1 MDIAEGAVA
10 EVQAALLSWFDATG
24 RRLPWRET
32 GDGYAILVSEV
43 MLQQTQVDRVIP
55 VYHAFLRRFPTF
67 ESLADAPA
75 AEVIRAWAGMG
86 YNRRA
91 LNLQRAAQAVVER
104 HGGALPTDAKA
115 LRSLPGVGEYTANAL
130 ACFAQGGQVAVVD
143 TNVRR
148 VLGRVFHWP
157 SAPTDR
163 EVAATAER
171 VLPEGKAWAWNQA
184 LMDLGATVC
193 TSRRPTCLLCPV
205 RTACRAAGAFEAEAA
220 PATVAEGRA
229 AYRPQDGAVRGV
241 EPVLPRSGR
250 GAPSR
255 PGRGRVARTRRSGRC
270 GAARV
275 LGRRRAVAAR
285 FAGGPCAGR
294 ARRGARR
301 GGLDAGQ
308 PAVATRE
315 GPRRWQAGTG
325 VLYHSDT
332 WQVGRV
338 DPRR

>member
-1 MDIAEGAVA
+1 MAALSFDRLRTNGGDRLRTNGGGLATASFDRLRDAQGVDIAPTLEGLEGVA
-10 EVQAALLSWFDATG
+10 EVQGALLSWFDATG

-32 GDGYAILVSEV
+32 ADGYAILVSEV

-67 ESLADAPA
+67 ESLAGAPA
-75 AEVIRAWAGMG
+75 GEVIRAWAGMG

-104 HGGALPTDAKA
+104 HGGALPTDPKA

-130 ACFAQGGQVAVVD
+130 ACFAQGRQVAVVD

-157 SAPTDR
+157 SSPTDR
-163 EVAATAER
+163 EVAETAER

-205 RTACRAAGAFEAEAA
+205 RSACRGAGAFEGEA
-220 PATVAEGRA
+220 PAAAVAEGRA
-229 AYRPQDGAVRGV
+229 AYRAKTEKVRGV
-241 EPVLPRSGR
+241 
-250 GAPSR
+250 
-255 PGRGRVARTRRSGRC
+255 
-270 GAARV
+270 
-275 LGRRRAVAAR
+275 
-285 FAGGPCAGR
+285 
-294 ARRGARR
+294 
-301 GGLDAGQ
+301 
-308 PAVATRE
+308 
-315 GPRRWQAGTG
+315 
-325 VLYHSDT
+325 
-332 WQVGRV
+332 
-338 DPRR
+338 

>member
-1 MDIAEGAVA
+1 
-10 EVQAALLSWFDATG
+10 
-24 RRLPWRET
+24 
-32 GDGYAILVSEV
+32 
-43 MLQQTQVDRVIP
+43 
-55 VYHAFLRRFPTF
+55 
-67 ESLADAPA
+67 
-75 AEVIRAWAGMG
+75 MG

-104 HGGALPTDAKA
+104 HGGSLPTDPKA

-130 ACFAQGGQVAVVD
+130 ACFAQGRQVAVVD

-157 SAPTDR
+157 STPADR

-205 RTACRAAGAFEAEAA
+205 RTACRAAGAFESEAA
-220 PATVAEGRA
+220 CPRAVAEGRA
-229 AYRPQDGAVRGV
+229 AYRPKTERFEGSSRYYRGRIV
-241 EPVLPRSGR
+241 ANLRGLAEGESCGLGDLGVVVRSG
-250 GAPSR
+250 
-255 PGRGRVARTRRSGRC
+255 
-270 GAARV
+270 V

-285 FAGGPCAGR
+285 GAGGACAGR
-294 ARRGARR
+294 ARRGARH

-308 PAVATRE
+308 PAVAAYR
-315 GPRRWQAGTG
+315 GSAVAGG
-325 VLYHSDT
+325 HGCVYHSDT
-332 WQVGRV
+332 WPLGRV

>member
-75 AEVIRAWAGMG
+75 GEVIRAWAGMG

-104 HGGALPTDAKA
+104 HGGALPTDPKA

-130 ACFAQGGQVAVVD
+130 ACFAQGRQVAVVD

-157 SAPTDR
+157 STPTDR
-163 EVAATAER
+163 EVAETAER

-193 TSRRPTCLLCPV
+193 TSRRPTCLLCPMCV
-205 RTACRAAGAFEAEAA
+205 
-220 PATVAEGRA
+220 
-229 AYRPQDGAVRGV
+229 
-241 EPVLPRSGR
+241 
-250 GAPSR
+250 
-255 PGRGRVARTRRSGRC
+255 
-270 GAARV
+270 
-275 LGRRRAVAAR
+275 RRA
-285 FAGGPCAGR
+285 GPRGPSR
-294 ARRGARR
+294 ARRRPLRSRR
-301 GGLDAGQ
+301 GGLGI
-308 PAVATRE
+308 
-315 GPRRWQAGTG
+315 GRRASGSRGRAGTSVVGLWRTCAGLAEGESCGLVELGDAVRPGYSDDDAPWLLG
-325 VLYHSDT
+325 VLEGLARDGLVAVHGEGGST
-332 WQVGRV
+332 RV
-338 DPRR
+338 SLP

>member
-1 MDIAEGAVA
+1 MARD
-10 EVQAALLSWFDATG
+10 
-24 RRLPWRET
+24 

-55 VYHAFLRRFPTF
+55 VYHAFLRQFPTF

-75 AEVIRAWAGMG
+75 GEVIRAWAGMG

-104 HGGALPTDAKA
+104 HGGALPLDLKA

-130 ACFAQGGQVAVVD
+130 ACFAQGRQVAVVD

-157 SAPTDR
+157 SPPTGPRGGGDGGAR
-163 EVAATAER
+163 PARGQGVVVEPGADGPGRDGLHLSAADVPAVPRALRRAEVRGPSRRRRRPRRSRRGGLGIGEER
-171 VLPEGKAWAWNQA
+171 AVRGVQPVLPRAGRGAPARPGRGGVVRAGRAW
-184 LMDLGATVC
+184 
-193 TSRRPTCLLCPV
+193 R
-205 RTACRAAGAFEAEAA
+205 CRAAG
-220 PATVAEGRA
+220 
-229 AYRPQDGAVRGV
+229 
-241 EPVLPRSGR
+241 
-250 GAPSR
+250 
-255 PGRGRVARTRRSGRC
+255 
-270 GAARV
+270 V

-285 FAGGPCAGR
+285 GAGGPCAGR

-315 GPRRWQAGTG
+315 ASAVAGG
-325 VLYHSDT
+325 HGCVYHSGT
-332 WQVGRV
+332 WQLGRV

>member
-1 MDIAEGAVA
+1 MDIAEEAVA

-75 AEVIRAWAGMG
+75 GEVIRAWAGMG

-104 HGGALPTDAKA
+104 HGGALPTDPKA

-130 ACFAQGGQVAVVD
+130 ACFAQGRQVAVVD

-157 SAPTDR
+157 STPLDR
-163 EVAATAER
+163 EVAETAER

-205 RTACRAAGAFEAEAA
+205 RSACRAAGAFEAEAP
-220 PATVAEGRA
+220 PAAVAEGRA
-229 AYRPQDGAVRGV
+229 AYRPKTERFEG
-241 EPVLPRSGR
+241 S
-250 GAPSR
+250 SR
-255 PGRGRVARTRRSGRC
+255 YYRGRVVAHLRGLAEGESC
-270 GAARV
+270 GLV
-275 LGRRRAVAAR
+275 ELGDAVR
-285 FAGGPCAGR
+285 PGYSDD
-294 ARRGARR
+294 
-301 GGLDAGQ
+301 DA
-308 PAVATRE
+308 P
-315 GPRRWQAGTG
+315 WLLG
-325 VLYHSDT
+325 VLEGLARDGLVAVHGEGGST
-332 WQVGRV
+332 RV
-338 DPRR
+338 SLP

>member
-1 MDIAEGAVA
+1 MDIAEEAVA

-32 GDGYAILVSEV
+32 ADGYAILVSEV

-75 AEVIRAWAGMG
+75 GEVIRAWAGMG

-104 HGGALPTDAKA
+104 HGGALPTDPKA

-130 ACFAQGGQVAVVD
+130 ACFAQGRQVAVVD

-157 SAPTDR
+157 STPLDR
-163 EVAATAER
+163 EVAETAER

-193 TSRRPTCLLCPV
+193 TLGGRLACCAPCVRRAGPRGPSRPRRRPL
-205 RTACRAAGAFEAEAA
+205 
-220 PATVAEGRA
+220 VAEGRA
-229 AYRPQDGAVRGV
+229 AYRPKTERFEG
-241 EPVLPRSGR
+241 S
-250 GAPSR
+250 SR
-255 PGRGRVARTRRSGRC
+255 YYRGRVVAHLRGLAEGESC
-270 GAARV
+270 G
-275 LGRRRAVAAR
+275 LGR
-285 FAGGPCAGR
+285 AGR
-294 ARRGARR
+294 APCGPGTRTTTRRGCSGCWRALRGTGSSRCTARGARR
-301 GGLDAGQ
+301 GSACRSREASPVAG
-308 PAVATRE
+308 
-315 GPRRWQAGTG
+315 GHGC
-325 VLYHSDT
+325 VLYLDDEVWERLMAVS
-332 WQVGRV
+332 
-338 DPRR
+338 